1 MNIKSRLKKTESRI
15 IKKDGVEVIWDLS
28 RATTEQL
35 LNLKSLIIS
44 DEAEAVKYTQKLV
57 DGEFISYRINE

>member
-1 MNIKSRLKKTESRI
+1 MESQI

-44 DEAEAVKYTQKLV
+44 DEAEAAKYTQKLV